1 MANLIEKQ
9 TVMRLKVHGSHLTFK
24 DASKCRNVRE
34 RMEVVETNKDVR
46 PFPYSPLNL
55 LQWLRKKTLL
65 SDFVFSELT
74 LKLSCAMCFICRKI
88 FMRVLFLDPRLWL
101 EESYEP
107 VRSSVRSSVGSFW
120 LCSWN

>member
-65 SDFVFSELT
+65 SDFVFSEHT
-74 LKLSCAMCFICRKI
+74 LKLSCAMCFI
-88 FMRVLFLDPRLWL
+88 WL
-101 EESYEP
+101 KDICA
-107 VRSSVRSSVGSFW
+107 GAFFAIKC
-120 LCSWN
+120 L